1 MTKREKAS
9 NIGDLTEADM
19 EFLNRT
25 PFFEAVPVDAKH
37 HLVAAMTSRLVHAGE
52 RLITQGEDGQ
62 DFYIIRSG
70 RCVVNLEK
78 NGLFHLIG
86 RLGPGD
92 IVGEM
97 AILTGEKR
105 SANVDA
111 ETDMTLWTVSRG
123 SFDEICEE
131 FPQLGEFLTRIV
143 ANRLSHALL
152 TADRTI
158 GKYVIEKAIGDGG
171 CSVVYR
177 GLHTNLNMPVA
188 IKMLKHNM
196 AMDMTFAEGFR
207 NEAKII
213 AQLNHHNIVKVYD
226 VEEVYR
232 TFFII
237 MEYVEGESLREL
249 LQKPTRP
256 SLPVLLDFL
265 LQICSG
271 LLHAHQKGVV
281 HRDIKPGNILIHRE
295 NEIKIVDF
303 GMACS
308 PGTRDAQV
316 VGTVYY
322 ISPEQ
327 IKSCPVDERS
337 DIYSLGILAYEMLTG
352 RKPYAHTGVVE
363 ILSWH
368 LKDGIQD
375 PRSLVPDMPGEICT
389 FLTRATQKDPANR
402 YQSMEQVVHALTPL
416 AEKLGIGP
424 RTGTCEQI
432 NMMSLFLF
440 YRSQHQTII
449 ERLVREFRRELEKTG
464 VRLRGAHFKDVQEQ

>member
-1 MTKREKAS
+1 MTKREDS
-9 NIGDLTEADM
+9 SSIGSLTEADI
-19 EFLNRT
+19 EFLSRT
-25 PFFEAVPVDAKH
+25 PFFEVVPDEAQE
-37 HLVAAMTSRLVHAGE
+37 HLVAAMTSMHVPAGQ
-52 RLITQGEDGQ
+52 RLITQGEQGE
-62 DFYIIRSG
+62 DFHVIRSG
-70 RCVVNLEK
+70 RCVVNLQK
-78 NGLFHLIG
+78 HGLSHLIG

-105 SANVDA
+105 SADVTA
-111 ETDMTLWTVSRG
+111 ETDMTLWTMSRE
-123 SFDEICEE
+123 SFDRICAE
-131 FPQLGEFLTRIV
+131 FPQLGEFLTKIV

-158 GKYVIEKAIGDGG
+158 GKYLIEKAIGDGG
-171 CSVVYR
+171 GSVVYR
-177 GLHTNLNMPVA
+177 GLHTSLNMPVA
-188 IKMLKHNM
+188 IKMLKHHM
-196 AMDMTFAEGFR
+196 AMDTTFAAGFR

-249 LQKPTRP
+249 LQRPTRP
-256 SLPVLLDFL
+256 PLPILLDFL

-281 HRDIKPGNILIHRE
+281 HRDMKPGNILIHRE
-295 NEIKIVDF
+295 NEVKIVDF

-308 PGTRDAQV
+308 PGTKDTQV

-327 IKSCPVDERS
+327 IKSNPVDERS

-352 RKPYAHTGVVE
+352 RKPYPHTGVVE

-375 PRSLVPDMPGEICT
+375 PRTLVPDMPAEICT
-389 FLTRATQKDPANR
+389 FLARATQKDPALR
-402 YQSMEQVVHALTPL
+402 YQCIEQVVHALMPL
-416 AEKLGIGP
+416 ADRFGIGP
-424 RTGTCEQI
+424 RTGICEQI

-440 YRSQHQTII
+440 YRSQNQTII